1 MKNNRTTKRELIEF
15 SVGVICIY
23 LFVGY
28 IARLFTVP
36 TGSMAPMV
44 NAGDLIVANTLAY
57 MMEEPQRGDVIVFKG
72 DDKKLLKRIIGLP
85 NDTISFADG
94 KVVINGEVL
103 EEDYI
108 PKDVFTFSPK
118 TFVVPEGHYFVL
130 GDSRYNSVDSRYFE
144 QPYIE
149 SSRIIAKVNY
159 VIPVSEYTD
168 VFCAEEY
175 KKNSEKSVL
184 SSVITTLMNRQNSK
198 TSVNL

>member
-1 MKNNRTTKRELIEF
+1 MEKKGTLKKQII
-15 SVGVICIY
+15 GAVILGLCVR
-23 LFVGY
+23 LLLSFVGHPC
-28 IARLFTVP
+28 IIP
-36 TGSMAPMV
+36 TGSMAPTV
-44 NAGDLIVANTLAY
+44 NAGDVTLISSWPY
-57 MMEEPQRGDVIVFKG
+57 IIDEPQRGDVIVFKG
-72 DDKKLLKRIIGLP
+72 EDKQLLKRIIGLP

-94 KVVINGEVL
+94 KVVINGKVL

-175 KKNSEKSVL
+175 KKNPEKSVL
-184 SSVITTLMNRQNSK
+184 SSVVTMLMN
-198 TSVNL
+198 NLKP